1 VSAVRAQFLRSVVKR
16 LPPVSRRED
25 RIRELEQHLA
35 SGDPLT
41 QPSYRARIYTERRL
55 RTLHA
60 ETSVIRG
67 GKLHVYELARSHGID
82 VPRQF
87 GRWDDPAEIRW
98 DELPDHVVIK
108 SAFSSTSRG
117 VFPLRRREAG
127 WELIT
132 RDTILTQ
139 DQLTATLEGLIES
152 GRALPP
158 FAAEE
163 FLDEDGTGAHTPT
176 DVRNL
181 CFYGEVP
188 LISLRRSGEHGI
200 DHAARYRFVDEKG
213 EDVLDSHPSVV
224 VDQTIQVPAGLHELV
239 DVASRLSVAIRAPF
253 SRIDLY
259 RIGDRVVFGEVTPRP
274 GGRQWFG
281 PELDLM
287 LGEAWE
293 RAEARLARDI
303 AGGMTPEPVFG
314 PVDTAHG

>member
-1 VSAVRAQFLRSVVKR
+1 MRAPFLRSVVGR
-16 LPPVSRRED
+16 LAPVSRREA

-41 QPSYRARIYTERRL
+41 LPSYRARIYAERRL
-55 RTLHA
+55 RVLGG
-60 ETSVIRG
+60 ETSVISG
-67 GKLHVYELARSHGID
+67 GKLHVYELAQSHGIE

-87 GRWDDPAEIRW
+87 GRWDHPAEIRW
-98 DELPDHVVIK
+98 DELPDQVVIK

-117 VFPLRRREAG
+117 VFPLRRREVG
-127 WELIT
+127 WEVIT

-139 DQLTATLEGLIES
+139 AQLIATLETLIETE
-152 GRALPP
+152 RALPP
-158 FAAEE
+158 FAAEA
-163 FLDEDGTGAHTPT
+163 FLDEDGTGTRTPT

-188 LISLRRSGEHGI
+188 LISLRRCDEHGI
-200 DHAARYRFVDEKG
+200 DRATRYRFVDEKG

-224 VDQTIQVPAGLHELV
+224 VDQTIPVPSALHELV

-281 PELDLM
+281 PEIDLM

-293 RAEARLARDI
+293 RAEARLARDL
-303 AGGMTPEPVFG
+303 AGGMTPEPEFG
-314 PVDTAHG
+314 PVKPTHG